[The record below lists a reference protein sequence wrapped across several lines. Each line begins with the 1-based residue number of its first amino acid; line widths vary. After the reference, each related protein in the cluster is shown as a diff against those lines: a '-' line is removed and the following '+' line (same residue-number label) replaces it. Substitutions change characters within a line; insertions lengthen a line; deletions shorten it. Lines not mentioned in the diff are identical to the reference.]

1 MKKTIPLLVIMLSL
15 VILSG
20 CSQLTKA
27 IRGEDY
33 VNAKAS
39 ASAASASKS
48 ASVSSSKAYQKEL
61 KKALSADTSAF
72 PQLSNDVTDN
82 ESEVLMHTSEGDI
95 TIKLFPKYAP
105 LAVENF
111 LTHAKEGYYNG
122 VLFHRVI
129 SDFMIQSGDPKGDGT
144 GGESIWK
151 NKDKS
156 IDSGNGFKNE
166 ISPYLYNIR
175 GAVAMANAGAD
186 TNGSQFFIN
195 QNTDD
200 QSQKLS
206 SSSYSEPII
215 GAYAKGGN
223 PSLDG
228 NYTVFGQVIDGMD
241 VVDKIAQTATD
252 DNDKPTTDVT
262 ITSIDILKDSSS
274 QKD

>member
-15 VILSG
+15 VSLSG

-48 ASVSSSKAYQKEL
+48 ASASSSKAYPKEL

-206 SSSYSEPII
+206 SSSYPEPII

-252 DNDKPTTDVT
+252 DNDKPTTVVT